1 MVNYSRLQVTQA
13 YMQFYREPYFREG
26 TFDHK
31 PIPQVRMYNHV
42 ILFVGK
48 KVCTLLKLRLVGYKL
63 VVRVK
68 TFQLTTL
75 IYRRGYIVYQHW
87 CCTLSSIILSLK
99 IPASLRTVQ
108 VI

>member
-13 YMQFYREPYFREG
+13 YMQFYRGPYFREG

-31 PIPQVRMYNHV
+31 PIPKVRIYNHF

-63 VVRVK
+63 VVSK
-68 TFQLTTL
+68 LL
-75 IYRRGYIVYQHW
+75 N
-87 CCTLSSIILSLK
+87 
-99 IPASLRTVQ
+99 
-108 VI
+108 